1 MEPLDSLNR
10 WTDRLRDRARA
21 GTFARFLAKRF
32 LDERLFQ
39 AAAALA
45 YTTLFALVP
54 LAMVVFGVLSAFSA
68 FQEWSVQLR
77 DYVFAN
83 FVPGAAEDLKDTL
96 NVFLSNTGKLT
107 ALGVVA
113 LMISLLITLNS
124 IEATFNRIWRVSSA
138 RPKLSRFLVYWTV
151 LTLGALM
158 AAASLALS
166 ARFYALPVFATTG
179 GKLLQ
184 NLSLS
189 LAPMVIELVAITA
202 IYRVVPHRTIKWRYA
217 IAGALLATVLL
228 ELIKWALGIYLGSFN
243 TYQKVYGALA
253 AAPILLLVF
262 VYGKVADVFETQF
275 SRQITLTTQRLA
287 VHSEDR
293 GRAAL
298 QREITQLLSDQTD
311 IDAEMYLLL
320 DEHGRKLAGNLDVFA
335 ALDLVR
341 DPPQRARAVAVRRQ
355 LLGDAAHCAV
365 APGRLSD
372 TAAALNV
379 MSGRPAAS
387 TALRAR
393 FMPAVPAVRTQ
404 PMTASSIA
412 AGSMPARE
420 QSGQTRPANSG
431 ASAFLPDSDTAEL
444 SPEEYAQFASVARER
459 SDLSQSA
466 SSLTARAATSMPL
479 ARRAVTNRLSPWKA
493 TSRTTAR
500 V

>member
-228 ELIKWALGIYLGSFN
+228 ELIKWALGLYLGSFN

-253 AAPILLLVF
+253 AAPILLLWIYLCWAAVLLGASLASSMAAF
-262 VYGKVADVFETQF
+262 RYQPASMRLPLGYEIYGLLRMLGRFNEARAKGKGLHSDQIQALEPMLTDALIQQMLGQLSEINLLRRDEEGEWLLARDLDDMTLAELYEACQLRIPVAEAHLPCGDD
-275 SRQITLTTQRLA
+275 SLGIA
-287 VHSEDR
+287 A
-293 GRAAL
+293 RAAL
-298 QREITQLLSDQTD
+298 DDLRVPLRDLLKRKVSD
-311 IDAEMYLLL
+311 IHAEHY
-320 DEHGRKLAGNLDVFA
+320 
-335 ALDLVR
+335 
-341 DPPQRARAVAVRRQ
+341 
-355 LLGDAAHCAV
+355 
-365 APGRLSD
+365 
-372 TAAALNV
+372 
-379 MSGRPAAS
+379 
-387 TALRAR
+387 
-393 FMPAVPAVRTQ
+393 
-404 PMTASSIA
+404 
-412 AGSMPARE
+412 
-420 QSGQTRPANSG
+420 
-431 ASAFLPDSDTAEL
+431 
-444 SPEEYAQFASVARER
+444 EEKS
-459 SDLSQSA
+459 
-466 SSLTARAATSMPL
+466 
-479 ARRAVTNRLSPWKA
+479 
-493 TSRTTAR
+493 
-500 V
+500 